1 MQDSACNCIFQTI
14 DGIFVN
20 SSMQVKN
27 ICLYFDFE
35 FSSCMAHSKARVNT
49 PCSCISYKVMAI
61 NNFFF
66 VNINLG
72 EEMARLPSPDL
83 SSNYAYDLGFQPTLE
98 RA

>member
-1 MQDSACNCIFQTI
+1 MHAR
-14 DGIFVN
+14 
-20 SSMQVKN
+20 N

-72 EEMARLPSPDL
+72 EEMAGVPSPDRP
-83 SSNYAYDLGFQPTLE
+83 SFGYAYNLGFEPTLGMAE
-98 RA
+98 HPYPSIVSNIF